1 MKRIELFF
9 LFIEPADLD
18 QIKVILINEYPT
30 VTTNGQ
36 ESIFL
41 ERKNGGSR
49 FQFAL
54 NVTSNICV
62 ENCIFVSRKRKK
74 EAKKTSIIILSSVI
88 YINKNL

>member
-41 ERKNGGSR
+41 ERRNGGSR

-54 NVTSNICV
+54 NVTSNIYV
-62 ENCIFVSRKRKK
+62 KNCIFVSRKREKRK
-74 EAKKTSIIILSSVI
+74 QRKQVL
-88 YINKNL
+88 